1 MASDAK
7 RLRVHSVSEIRQSGT
22 PIPCPGWNEL
32 FDPAGKPREV
42 YEPLFRRLDMPRTEL
57 RRLDERL
64 EATMREMGVTF
75 DIVRDRPW
83 GRRPWFCD
91 LAPQIFTADEWRP
104 LAAGV
109 KQRVHAYECFLRD
122 VYGEKRILRQG
133 TVPLQQVMGSAYY
146 QRAASGLPAP
156 TGSYLHLSGIALG
169 RQPDG
174 RMVVKHQ
181 YFSHASGI
189 SYMIQNRRALARVIP
204 QSFQDYSLHSIS
216 DTPTDIL
223 ERLRELSQDSDPMV
237 VLLSPGQE
245 SAVYSEHS
253 FLARRMGIPLVQGG
267 DLLVHND
274 HVYLKT
280 VSGLE
285 RVHAIYN
292 RIADMWLDPLVFRR
306 DSRLGVPGLV
316 HCIRK
321 GTVAVINAVGS
332 QLVDDRALLAFAP
345 ILIRYYLGE
354 IPILDELE
362 TYWLGDFDQR
372 SIVLEDID
380 QFIIRPVYGEK
391 ILSMPR
397 STPMDERKK
406 DLVIREV
413 MKNPSGFV
421 AQVATCEAQTIC
433 YDSGKQE
440 PGRQDHI
447 LFSLRRSENEYT
459 VFPGALTR
467 LSTDDAPFTAS
478 ELGGGSK
485 DTWVLTGGETVYYAG
500 PRTPLEARLPSHHV
514 TSRVAES
521 FYWIGRYL
529 ERARNLAGMISV
541 IEALETEELNPTERM
556 HYRPVWNRMLPPLDG
571 EKSSKRTI
579 SSAAGRYRLM
589 LDLGES
595 GAVIRAVQQATWNG
609 ESVLECL
616 SLEAWGVMS
625 KLRDRFERRRFRPDL
640 SDEKCAAVTRA
651 LCADTTDFVAQ
662 FFGIAQTT
670 MIADGGWSF
679 CEVGESVERAIT
691 TANALTSMTRSLVR
705 TPGSAREHARE
716 IQMSA
721 FLRLF
726 SSRDVY
732 RRVYQMRIEP
742 GAVLQMLWQNPMVPR
757 SVSRCMLR
765 SLDLLREQQNEAS
778 TAKRPMVSGIE
789 KFLAHVNQVD
799 WDALADREIESD
811 EDIPESGRRSPKDSP
826 LVRELEHLL
835 AGTQELHHMVTDG
848 FLNHQIHMRP
858 PEQPLLAGFGNA
870 I

>member
-1 MASDAK
+1 MQSVTS
-7 RLRVHSVSEIRQSGT
+7 VHSVSESIPSGPIRPSVE
-22 PIPCPGWNEL
+22 WDEL
-32 FDPAGKPREV
+32 FESDGSPREV
-42 YEPLFRRLDMPRTEL
+42 YRPLLNRLNLPRVEL
-57 RRLDERL
+57 RRLGEQL

-75 DIVRDRPW
+75 DIVRDCPW

-91 LAPQIFTADEWRP
+91 LAPQIFTTDEWKP
-104 LAAGV
+104 LDAGV

-122 VYGEKRILRQG
+122 VYGEARILRQG
-133 TVPLQQVMGSAYY
+133 TIPVQQVLGSAHY
-146 QRAASGLPAP
+146 QRAACGLPVPEGA
-156 TGSYLHLSGIALG
+156 YLHVAGIAVG
-169 RQPDG
+169 REPGG
-174 RMVVKHQ
+174 RIVVKHH

-223 ERLRELSQDSDPMV
+223 EQLRCLSADSDPMV
-237 VLLSPGQE
+237 VLLSPGQG

-292 RIADMWLDPLVFRR
+292 RIADQWLDPLAFRR

-321 GTVAVINAVGS
+321 GTVAMINAVGS
-332 QLVDDRALLAFAP
+332 QLVDDRTLLPFAP
-345 ILIRYYLGE
+345 ALIRYYLGE

-362 TYWLGDFDQR
+362 TYWLGDLDQR
-372 SIVLEDID
+372 AIVLDDFE
-380 QFIIRPVYGEK
+380 QFVIRPVYGER
-391 ILSMPR
+391 ILSMPGGG
-397 STPMDERKK
+397 PVDERKK
-406 DLVIREV
+406 QLVIQEV
-413 MKNPSGFV
+413 LENPAAYV
-421 AQVATCEAQTIC
+421 AQPTTCEAVTLC
-433 YDSGKQE
+433 YDAGRKELGK
-440 PGRQDHI
+440 QDHI
-447 LFSLRRSENEYT
+447 LFALRRGENDYT

-467 LSTDDAPFTAS
+467 LSSEDAPFTAS

-485 DTWVLTGGETVYYAG
+485 DTWVLSGDQYDYDIAPRVALET
-500 PRTPLEARLPSHHV
+500 RLPANHV

-571 EKSSKRTI
+571 ERSSRRTI
-579 SSAAGRYRLM
+579 SSAQDRYRLT
-589 LDLGES
+589 LDLEES
-595 GAVIRAVQQATWNG
+595 GAVIRAVQHATWNG

-616 SLEAWGVMS
+616 SLEAWGVLS
-625 KLRDRFERRRFRPDL
+625 KLRNRFEKRKFRAELP
-640 SDEKCAAVTRA
+640 DEKCAVVTRS
-651 LCADTTDFVAQ
+651 LCNDTTDLVAQ
-662 FFGIAQTT
+662 FFGTAQTT

-679 CEVGESVERAIT
+679 CEVGESIERAIT
-691 TANALTSMTRSLVR
+691 TAHALNSMMKSLVR
-705 TPGSAREHARE
+705 SPGRDREHARE

-721 FLRLF
+721 FLRLL
-726 SSRDVY
+726 SCRDVY
-732 RRVYQMRIEP
+732 RRVYQMRIES

-757 SVSRCMLR
+757 SVTRCMRRCLQ
-765 SLDLLREQQNEAS
+765 LIDTQQNQPSAA
-778 TAKRPMVSGIE
+778 TIRMVGGIE
-789 KFLAHVNQVD
+789 TLLNQINQVD
-799 WDALADREIESD
+799 WERLAELEIEDDLVS
-811 EDIPESGRRSPKDSP
+811 EKPRPTAKDS
-826 LVRELEHLL
+826 ELLTHLQL
-835 AGTQELHHMVTDG
+835 LLEGTQELHHIVTDG
-848 FLNHQIHMRP
+848 FLNHQIHLRP